1 MTSATRFSLVVV
13 EGPSPGQQFDLSGSI
28 ILGREAASAGGVAID
43 ASTLSRR
50 HARITLEGDRCWI
63 ADLNS
68 TNGTFLNGR
77 RLSGKPEPLQPG
89 DRIQLG
95 PTVVL
100 LLQGASPAAEAVAQ
114 PRKAP
119 VPATIMGDD
128 LVSARPTTPPQLL
141 IDVPGE
147 ASRTLTLTEPAYTLG
162 RSTDNDIVL
171 SSGVVSRH
179 QARLERTPWGYNLLP
194 VDEASNP
201 VLLHGEAIVS
211 PRALHHCD
219 ALRIGAFDPAA
230 MVSLTFLSLDEAT
243 QAAKIQ
249 SVRFGE
255 GNRLQIGRDPAN
267 DIVLDAPT
275 VSRFH
280 ATIERIGQRFR
291 VRDLRSSNAT
301 FLNDQRIEAEAW
313 AKPGDTVRVGSYRFV
328 IAQEAISQFDE
339 SGGLHVDAIGLNKRV
354 RKNLNILQNISL
366 TFKPREFIVIVGQ
379 SGGGKSTLLD
389 AIAGYRPA
397 TDGRVFVNDID
408 AYRSFDAIRNS
419 IGYVP
424 QRDIIHMELTVYQA
438 LDYAARLRMPADTSP
453 EERHLRVMQVLD
465 DLDLTHRKEVQV
477 SGLSGGQQKRVS
489 IGVELL
495 TKPGLFFLDEPTSGL
510 DPGTETALMQLMRRL
525 ADQGRTIILVTH
537 ATKNVMLA
545 DKVVFLARGGHVAWF
560 GPPEEALR
568 YFDRYRSDRERRA
581 GPMDFDQI
589 YAILDNSTLGSAE
602 EWSARFRSD
611 PAHQQYIEQPLA
623 PRLEGLAA
631 PSKPM
636 SAPRPPGG
644 RQTSAWRQFL
654 ILSSRNLKIL
664 TRDRASLLLMLLA
677 PPLVSM
683 LDVLI
688 AFMMGR
694 RMFDFYDGDIRN
706 LTISF
711 FLLIIFAM
719 FVGGLSQMREIV
731 KEIDIYKRER
741 LVNLKIGPYVLS
753 KVWLAALLAVY
764 QAAAYTIIHYLAYE
778 MPGGALE
785 FLMIFA
791 SLALL
796 SMAGMMLGLLTS
808 ALAPNANTAPM
819 IVILFIMPQVVLS
832 GALVPLPGAVSAPGA
847 TRWAFEALMGIT
859 GAGSDVAAD
868 PCWQLPD
875 DVRETMSL
883 DDRTARCPCMGLNV
897 LNPASCSVPGIGTFY
912 DPAVDQPEPAAPPP
926 LRDPPAEPVIPPA
939 PAMPAD
945 QSDKL
950 AMAEYFGALERYQDD
965 VARIQDLYKA
975 HMKAY
980 QAEADL
986 YEVQAK
992 AYQEERTTWMMT
1004 RTGSIEAAEGVLDIF
1019 NQDFG
1024 WTFIDKSDRSTF
1036 LARVGMTWVAQVI
1049 IILVLLAGVFVA
1061 VKRKDVI

>member
-1 MTSATRFSLVVV
+1 MPSTARFILVI
-13 EGPSPGQQFDLSGSI
+13 EQGPSAGQRVDLTDPFT
-28 ILGREAASAGGVAID
+28 LGREADPSGGMAIA

-50 HARITLEGDRCWI
+50 HARLMLDGERWLL
-63 ADLNS
+63 ADLGS
-68 TNGTFLNGR
+68 TNGTFINGR
-77 RLSGKPEPLQPG
+77 RIAGTPEPLTPG

-95 PTVVL
+95 PDVVL
-100 LLQGASPAAEAVAQ
+100 SLQSSTPAAPVSA
-114 PRKAP
+114 AP
-119 VPATIMGDD
+119 PAATPATILGDD
-128 LVSARPTTPPQLL
+128 LDLARPTTPPQIL

-147 ASRTLTLTEPAYTLG
+147 PSRTLVLTEPAYTFG

-171 SSGVVSRH
+171 NSRIVSRH
-179 QARLERTPWGYNLLP
+179 QARLERTPWGYNLVPLP
-194 VDEASNP
+194 EASNP
-201 VLLHGEAIVS
+201 VLLHGEAILS
-211 PRALHHCD
+211 PRALHHTE
-219 ALRIGAFDPAA
+219 ALRIGAFDPEA
-230 MVSLTFLSLDEAT
+230 MVSLTYLSVDEAA
-243 QAAKIQ
+243 QAARLQ

-255 GNRLQIGRDPAN
+255 ANRLQIGRDPAN
-267 DIVLDAPT
+267 DIVVDSPT
-275 VSRFH
+275 ISRFH

-291 VRDLRSSNAT
+291 VRDLRSSNGT
-301 FLNDQRIEAEAW
+301 FLNDRRLDGEAW
-313 AKPGDTVRVGSYRFV
+313 AKPGDTLRVGPFRFV
-328 IAQEAISQFDE
+328 IAQEAVRQFDE
-339 SGGLHVDAIGLNKRV
+339 SGGLHVDALGLNKRV
-354 RKNLNILQNISL
+354 RRNLNILQDISL
-366 TFKPREFIVIVGQ
+366 TFRPREFIVIVGQ

-397 TDGRVFVNDID
+397 TDGHVFVNDVD
-408 AYRSFDAIRNS
+408 AYRNFDAIRNS

-453 EERHLRVMQVLD
+453 DERHLRVMQVLEE
-465 DLDLTHRKEVQV
+465 LDLAHRQDVQV

-495 TKPGLFFLDEPTSGL
+495 TKPGLFFLDEPSSGL

-568 YFDRYRSDRERRA
+568 YFDHYRSDRERRA
-581 GPMDFDQI
+581 GTMDFDQI
-589 YAILDNSTLGSAE
+589 YAILDNPGLGSPE
-602 EWSARFRSD
+602 EWAARYRAD
-611 PAHQQYIEQPLA
+611 PAYRQYIETPLA
-623 PRLEGLAA
+623 PRRESLATA
-631 PSKPM
+631 SRP
-636 SAPRPPGG
+636 SAPPRSTGG
-644 RQTSAWRQFL
+644 QRASSWRQLL

-677 PPLVSM
+677 PPLVSL

-731 KEIDIYKRER
+731 KEVDIYKRER
-741 LVNLKIGPYVLS
+741 LVNLKIAPYVLS
-753 KVWLAALLAVY
+753 KVWVAAGLAVY
-764 QAAAYTIIHYLAYE
+764 QAAAYSLIHYLAYE

-785 FLMIFA
+785 FGMMFV

-796 SMAGMMLGLLTS
+796 SMAGMMMGLLTS
-808 ALAPNANTAPM
+808 AMAPNANTAPM

-832 GALVPLPGAVSAPGA
+832 GALVPLPGPVSAPGA

-868 PCWQLPD
+868 VCWQLPEEA
-875 DVRETMSL
+875 REAMSL
-883 DDRTARCPCMGLNV
+883 DDRTARCTCMGRNV
-897 LNPASCSVPGIGTFY
+897 LDPHSCSVPGLGDFY
-912 DPAVDQPEPAAPPP
+912 DPAVDQPEPTAPPP
-926 LRDPPAEPVIPPA
+926 LRDPPAEPVVPPA
-939 PAMPAD
+939 PTLPAD
-945 QSDKL
+945 QSDSL
-950 AMAEYFGALERYQDD
+950 AMAEYFNALQAYQDEA
-965 VARIQDLYKA
+965 ARIQDLYRA
-975 HMKAY
+975 HMQAY

-986 YEVQAK
+986 YEAQAK
-992 AYQEERTTWMMT
+992 VYQEERTTWIMT
-1004 RTGSIEAAEGVLDIF
+1004 RTGSIEAAEGVVEIF
-1019 NQDFG
+1019 HKDFG
-1024 WTFIDKSDRSTF
+1024 WTFIDKSNRPVFFSRIA
-1036 LARVGMTWVAQVI
+1036 LTWVAQVI
-1049 IILVLLAGVFVA
+1049 IIGVLLVGVFVA

>member
-1 MTSATRFSLVVV
+1 MTSSARIVLVV
-13 EGPSPGQQFDLSGSI
+13 EQGPSVGMRFEVTSSTV
-28 ILGREAASAGGVAID
+28 LGREAGPSGGIAIED
-43 ASTLSRR
+43 TTISRR
-50 HARITLEGDRCWI
+50 HAQITLEGDRSLL

-77 RLSGKPEPLQPG
+77 RIGSTPEPLAPG
-89 DRIQLG
+89 DRVQLG
-95 PTVVL
+95 PDVVL
-100 LLQGASPAAEAVAQ
+100 TVQSASSPAGAAAQ
-114 PRKAP
+114 PRPGA
-119 VPATIMGDD
+119 VPATILGDD
-128 LVSARPTTPPQLL
+128 LASERPTAPPQLL

-147 ASRTLTLTEPAYTLG
+147 PSRTLTLIEPSYTLG

-171 SSGVVSRH
+171 SSRVVSRH
-179 QARLERTPWGYNLLP
+179 QARLDRTPWGYNLVPLAD
-194 VDEASNP
+194 VSNP
-201 VLLHGEAIVS
+201 VQLHGEAVVA

-219 ALRIGAFDPAA
+219 ALRLGAFDPGA
-230 MVSLTFLSLDEAT
+230 MVSLTYLCVDEVA
-243 QAAKIQ
+243 QAAKLQ

-255 GNRLQIGRDPAN
+255 ANRLQIGRDPAN
-267 DIVLDAPT
+267 DIVLDTPT

-301 FLNDQRIEAEAW
+301 FLNDQRLEGEAW
-313 AKPGDTVRVGSYRFV
+313 AKPGDTVRVGPYRFV
-328 IAQEAISQFDE
+328 IAQEAVSQFDE
-339 SGGLHVDAIGLNKRV
+339 SGGLHVDALGLNKRV
-354 RKNLNILQNISL
+354 RKNLNILQDISL
-366 TFKPREFIVIVGQ
+366 TFRPREFVVIVGQ

-397 TDGRVFVNDID
+397 TDGHVFVNDID
-408 AYRSFDAIRNS
+408 AYRNFDAIRSN

-453 EERHLRVMQVLD
+453 EERHLRVMQVLEE
-465 DLDLTHRKEVQV
+465 LDLAHRKDVQV

-495 TKPGLFFLDEPTSGL
+495 TKPGLFFLDEPSSGL

-581 GPMDFDQI
+581 GTMDFDQI
-589 YAILDNSTLGSAE
+589 YAILDNSSLGSAE
-602 EWSARFRSD
+602 EWAARYRAD
-611 PAHQQYIEQPLA
+611 PACHQYIETPLA
-623 PRLEGLAA
+623 PRRKSITAPPRAA
-631 PSKPM
+631 ST
-636 SAPRPPGG
+636 PRPAKGQ
-644 RQTSAWRQFL
+644 RSSAWRQFL

-664 TRDRASLLLMLLA
+664 SRDRASLLLMLLA

-694 RMFDFYDGDIRN
+694 RMYDFYDGDMAN

-731 KEIDIYKRER
+731 KEVDIYKRER
-741 LVNLKIGPYVLS
+741 LVNLKISPYVLS
-753 KVWLAALLAVY
+753 KVWLAGLLALY
-764 QAAAYTIIHYLAYE
+764 QAAAYTTIHYLAYE
-778 MPGGALE
+778 MPGGVLE
-785 FLMIFA
+785 FVLIFI

-796 SMAGMMLGLLTS
+796 AMAGMMLGLLTS
-808 ALAPNANTAPM
+808 AVAPNANTAPM
-819 IVILFIMPQVVLS
+819 IVILFLMPQIVLS
-832 GALVPLPGAVSAPGA
+832 GALVPLPGPVSMPGA
-847 TRWAFEALMGIT
+847 TRWAFEGLMGIT
-859 GAGSDVAAD
+859 GAGSHVAAD
-868 PCWQLPD
+868 PCWQLPPEA
-875 DVRETMSL
+875 REAMSIEE
-883 DDRTARCPCMGLNV
+883 RTERCTCMGLNI
-897 LNPASCSVPGIGTFY
+897 LNPERCSVPGLGRLY
-912 DPAVDQPEPAAPPP
+912 DPVIDEPEPTALPP
-926 LRDPPAEPVIPPA
+926 LREPPAEPVIPPA
-939 PAMPAD
+939 PTMPAD
-945 QSDKL
+945 QSDNL
-950 AMAEYFGALERYQDD
+950 AMAEYFGALQRYQDE
-965 VARIQDLYKA
+965 ATRLQDLYRA
-975 HMKAY
+975 QMTAY

-986 YEVQAK
+986 YEAQSK

-1004 RTGSIEAAEGVLDIF
+1004 RTGTIEAAEGMLETFHD
-1019 NQDFG
+1019 DFG
-1024 WTFIDKSDRSTF
+1024 WTFIDKSDPYAF
-1036 LARVGMTWVAQVI
+1036 LARIARTWLAQLVI
-1049 IILVLLAGVFVA
+1049 IGVLLGAVFVA